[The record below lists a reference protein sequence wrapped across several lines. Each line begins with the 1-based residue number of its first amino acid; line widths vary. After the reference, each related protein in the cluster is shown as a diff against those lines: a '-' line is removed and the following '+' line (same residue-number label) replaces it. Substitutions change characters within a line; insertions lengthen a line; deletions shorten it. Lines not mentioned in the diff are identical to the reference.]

1 MSPKIRHWLGLG
13 GLGAAA
19 GRKLEAGPGTKPDPL
34 GFRPDP
40 SKMYLPPSGP
50 HRGAEPKLNPP
61 HVELERKAAP
71 ALYQSTHFEDPSSF
85 MSKDDIE
92 LAKRLCHRIDA
103 ETWPRL
109 YAAFQSELQRARGE
123 GGGAGPSSL
132 GLEPDWCAEPWYYV
146 SPGEVAAGEGAQ
158 TDSLPG
164 LSEARALGFRNVA
177 LLGALESLDLAL
189 VSERAGAM
197 GLRVTTE
204 LELEHAEGRFHEPSW
219 LAGVLRV
226 LASEVRRGVLGVR
239 THGIDQIDASAA
251 DAEGGSTSAHAFQA
265 LIKLFLRILCPSEIV
280 VPELRQPTELA
291 VLHAGGALDLHGASS
306 PAEGDLI
313 HWHEG
318 MLALRTAL
326 ERGDRA
332 PLHQVLEK
340 LPTLL
345 HGARRLCS
353 LEHHD
358 FPGSLLDLVAWNPE
372 RLSLAFALLYFLPAT
387 PAIYSRSARA
397 LPAGRT
403 IVRRLNRLRR
413 RSLGLS
419 EGNLLALGPVA
430 SECLFWC
437 RAPAG
442 GVGSGLALAA
452 NLSDRG
458 VELRLS
464 RAQLERAGLPALQAL
479 RRPGQGAGLGGD
491 LGEVVIGLPPFGF
504 EVFRVR
510 SS

>member
-1 MSPKIRHWLGLG
+1 MSPKILP
-13 GLGAAA
+13 GLGAPPGVKPENESAA
-19 GRKLEAGPGTKPDPL
+19 PPKPDPRA
-34 GFRPDP
+34 FKPDP
-40 SKMYLPPSGP
+40 SVMYQAPTEPRRGP
-50 HRGAEPKLNPP
+50 EAHSA
-61 HVELERKAAP
+61 HVPAELERKPPP
-71 ALYQSTHFEDPSSF
+71 ALYQSTHFEAPESF
-85 MSKDDIE
+85 MAKEDID
-92 LAKRLCHRIDA
+92 LAKRLCHRIDGEA
-103 ETWPRL
+103 WPQL
-109 YAAFQSELQRARGE
+109 YGAFQAELQAARGLASVAE
-123 GGGAGPSSL
+123 SSGSSAGRA
-132 GLEPDWCAEPWYYV
+132 WCATPWFYTHLDEHDT
-146 SPGEVAAGEGAQ
+146 SAGEG
-158 TDSLPG
+158 SRSGSG
-164 LSEARALGFRNVA
+164 LRQARALGFRNVG
-177 LLGALESLDLAL
+177 LLDATEDLELDLHAPEARALE
-189 VSERAGAM
+189 
-197 GLRVTTE
+197 LRVTTA
-204 LELEHAEGRFHEPSW
+204 LNLGATSWVRDPRW
-219 LAGVLRV
+219 LADTLR
-226 LASEVRRGVLGVR
+226 EVAAELRRGVSGVR
-239 THGIDQIDASAA
+239 THGIDRVAAESGEKPRTSAA
-251 DAEGGSTSAHAFQA
+251 AHAFQA
-265 LIKLFLRILCPSEIV
+265 LLKLYLRVLGPHAII
-280 VPELRQPTELA
+280 VPELQHAFALA
-291 VLHAGGALDLHGASS
+291 SVHAGGSLELEGVASPS
-306 PAEGDLI
+306 EGDLI